1 LPPGPEYGRIPSE
14 EVIMTNDFSDLE
26 KGQRA
31 TLEALVTGVNERV
44 DRNGNTYIDLTL
56 TRGEESLS
64 GKIWNSARWAAVFPQ
79 VYKRL
84 LEKKGL
90 VVSTDGTVDEFNG
103 NLQLRIDRMDIMA
116 DADYRDY
123 LPRSPLNREEM
134 IKEFDELLLHIK
146 DGETGKLLR
155 AVFDGEVRELFFDAP
170 AAKTYHHNY
179 LSGLLEHTL
188 FIARLGVKLL
198 EVYPPHLINADILI
212 GGILVHD
219 IGKIWE
225 YENQM
230 GSIDVTDQGKLK
242 GHIIIGSEYVGRKA
256 EEAGIDPSVALP
268 LQHIILSHHG
278 TREFGAA
285 VLPMT
290 IEAYLVHLLDNI
302 DAKMKRYS
310 DLVKEFPEARWT
322 GRQRMFNDVEIF
334 LDQ

>member
-1 LPPGPEYGRIPSE
+1 
-14 EVIMTNDFSDLE
+14 MTSDFSKLE
-26 KGQRA
+26 KGQRV
-31 TLEALVTGVNERV
+31 TVEALVTGANERL

-56 TRGEESLS
+56 TRGEENLS
-64 GKIWNSARWAAVFPQ
+64 GKIWNSARWAAVFPR
-79 VYKRL
+79 VYELL

-103 NLQLRIDRMDIMA
+103 SLQLRIDRMDIL
-116 DADYRDY
+116 DGADYRNF

-146 DGETGKLLR
+146 DEETGRLLR
-155 AVFDGEVRELFFDAP
+155 ALFDDEVRELFFDAP

-188 FIARLGVKLL
+188 FIARLGQKLL
-198 EVYPPHLINADILI
+198 EVYPSGLINADILM

-225 YENQM
+225 YDNQM
-230 GSIDVTDQGKLK
+230 GSIDVTDQGKLM

-256 EEAGIDPSVALP
+256 QEEGIDPSAALP

-278 TREFGAA
+278 MREYGAA

-310 DLVKEFPEARWT
+310 DLIKEFPDARWT

-334 LDQ
+334 LGQ

>member
-1 LPPGPEYGRIPSE
+1 
-14 EVIMTNDFSDLE
+14 MTSDFSKLK

-31 TLEALVTGVNERV
+31 TVEALVTGVSERV
-44 DRNGNTYIDLTL
+44 DRYGNTYIDLTL

-64 GKIWNSARWAAVFPQ
+64 GKIWNSARWASHFPQ
-79 VYKRL
+79 VHKL
-84 LEKKGL
+84 LLGKKGL

-103 NLQLRIDRMDIMA
+103 NLQLCIDRVDIL
-116 DADYRDY
+116 DKADYREY
-123 LPRSPLNREEM
+123 LPRSPYSREEM
-134 IKEFDELLLHIK
+134 IKEFDEILLHINDEK
-146 DGETGKLLR
+146 TGRLLR
-155 AVFDGEVRELFFDAP
+155 AVFDEEVRELFFDAP

-188 FIARLGVKLL
+188 FIARLGRKLL
-198 EVYPPHLINADILI
+198 EVYPPYLINTDILM

-230 GSIDVTDQGKLK
+230 GSIDVTDEGKLK

-256 EEAGIDPSVALP
+256 EEEGIDPSAALP

-290 IEAYLVHLLDNI
+290 MEAYLVHMLDNI

-310 DLVKEFPEARWT
+310 ELVKEFPDARWT
-322 GRQRMFNDVEIF
+322 GRQRMFNNVEIF